1 MNIGYCR
8 VSTTDQTLDLQKD
21 ELIKAGCERI
31 FEDVASGAK
40 SDRQGLRDAIE
51 FCRPGD
57 VLVCW
62 KLDRVGRSLKDLI
75 EIVNNLKDRGV
86 GFRCLTQQ
94 LDTTTPSGMLI
105 FHVFG
110 AMAEFERSLIQER
123 TAAGLA
129 AARARGR
136 LGGRPKLDNSK
147 RAEVGLSLFKDGK
160 TPISQICETL
170 KISKATLYRDLKL
183 KKAA

>member
-8 VSTTDQTLDLQKD
+8 CSTTDQNLDLQKD
-21 ELIKAGCERI
+21 ELIKAGCERV

-75 EIVNNLKDRGV
+75 EIVNTLKDRGI
-86 GFRCLTQQ
+86 GFKCLTQQ
-94 LDTTTPSGMLI
+94 LDTTTAGGMLVFQI
-105 FHVFG
+105 FG

-123 TAAGLA
+123 TRAGLLSS
-129 AARARGR
+129 RARGR
-136 LGGRPKLDNSK
+136 LGGRPKVDNTK
-147 RAEVGLSLFKDGK
+147 RAEVALSLYEDGK

-170 KISKATLYRDLKL
+170 KISRATLYRDLKL
-183 KKAA
+183 KTTA